1 MVAITDPSL
10 TLRMTGRELG
20 RRGWPLRMTG
30 RTVRMTGRTVRMT
43 GSGGA
48 KIGERDEVGVVSI
61 LKQQQKFLF
70 FIKI

>member
-1 MVAITDPSL
+1 
-10 TLRMTGRELG
+10 
-20 RRGWPLRMTG
+20 MTG
-30 RTVRMTGRTVRMT
+30 RTDSRSFADAQDDREEVRRR

-48 KIGERDEVGVVSI
+48 KIGERDEVSVVSI

>member
-10 TLRMTGRELG
+10 TLRMTGRTL
-20 RRGWPLRMTG
+20 
-30 RTVRMTGRTVRMT
+30 RMTGRTVRMT

>member
-1 MVAITDPSL
+1 MVAFTDPSL
-10 TLRMTGRELG
+10 TLRMT
-20 RRGWPLRMTG
+20 RRGLRMTG
-30 RTVRMTGRTVRMT
+30 RTDSRSFASLRMTGRGLRMT